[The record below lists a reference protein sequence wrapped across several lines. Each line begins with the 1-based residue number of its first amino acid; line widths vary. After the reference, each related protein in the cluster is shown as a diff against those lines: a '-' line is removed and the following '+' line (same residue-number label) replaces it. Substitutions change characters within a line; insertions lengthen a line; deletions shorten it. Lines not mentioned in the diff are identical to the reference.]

1 MGSRLIV
8 SAPSQGN
15 QGNSAY
21 FHTFSVEYLY
31 PTYNYHEDTPKEES
45 LLAKILRLYHA
56 SMAGDVRSPLV
67 HLVGPPGCGK
77 STAVEQAA
85 DMLGVGLHI
94 INVSRMSP
102 LEIEG
107 VQMPTDQNTCLL
119 MLTASW
125 WQELKEG
132 DIVLLDEFLRGFPE
146 VYNGLLDILTSR
158 RVGKF
163 RLPKVFFIAASN
175 SLATYDKALEDRLL
189 HLKVADP
196 RSSKHEDTHIRKQ
209 LIEYAGL
216 LPAMATHFT
225 MDDLMSAEIKPMY
238 VLLDQFAGKANV
250 GAASI
255 KGHSVR
261 NLIGQVRL
269 RQIES
274 VQLKEVIEANNR
286 EAMSKGAIQFV
297 ILPDGKNPPSGY
309 EARARKLLGN
319 PKLTEIQAQNLDLNL
334 QLIEMQTALA
344 EITTEEEEASDVPV
358 F

>member
-1 MGSRLIV
+1 M
-8 SAPSQGN
+8 
-15 QGNSAY
+15 
-21 FHTFSVEYLY
+21 
-31 PTYNYHEDTPKEES
+31 
-45 LLAKILRLYHA
+45 LAKILRLYHA

-77 STAVEQAA
+77 STSVEQAA
-85 DMLGVGLHI
+85 EMLGVNLHI

-107 VQMPTDQNTCLL
+107 VQMPTDQNTRLL

-125 WQELKEG
+125 WQELQEG

-175 SLATYDKALEDRLL
+175 SIATYDKALEDRLL

-196 RSSKHEDTHIRKQ
+196 RKSKAESARIAKQ
-209 LIEYAGL
+209 LVEYTGMM
-216 LPAMATHFT
+216 PSMATHFT
-225 MDDLMSAEIKPMY
+225 MDDVMATEIHPTY
-238 VLLDQFAGKANV
+238 VLLDLFDRKPNIS
-250 GAASI
+250 AASI

-261 NLIGQVRL
+261 NLIGQTRL

-274 VQLKEVIEANNR
+274 AALKALLEANNR
-286 EAMSKGAIQFV
+286 EAMSKSAIQFV
-297 ILPDGKNPPSGY
+297 ILPDGKNPPQGY
-309 EARARKLLGN
+309 ETRARKLVGN
-319 PKLTEIQAQNLDLNL
+319 SKLTEIQAQNLDLNL
-334 QLIEMQTALA
+334 QLIEMQAALA
-344 EITTEEEEASDVPV
+344 EITTEEEEAPDVPV